1 MKLNIVD
8 KAKSYFSSDA
18 AVRIAQNRQMVAQ
31 YQTAKSKGNRS
42 TASPKKLI
50 EKAQKPL
57 AQQARHYEENFPIV
71 AAMLDEMTK
80 NVVGDGIKIHPQPKL
95 KNGKPAKELA
105 QQLSNMYEQ
114 FSRFGFCMDGRTQRF
129 EAERLMFRALVRD
142 GESFSRKY
150 VAGGHDYLTP
160 IKLGFE
166 PFECDHIDTGSF
178 KDLNIHNGIKL
189 GAYNRTEGFLYK
201 ANPADFSQKPV
212 LIPESEMLHL
222 AHKTRINQLRGISKL
237 APVLGTVSDLA
248 NYQEADR
255 LARLAAARVTV
266 VHKVGNSS
274 VIEELTDEGKEPAE
288 FSFEH
293 SNVAQI
299 PANDEIKIIESA
311 KGVGDVVKACVA
323 LQKQIT
329 TGVGVNHS
337 STTATYEKS
346 YGAQRQ
352 ELIDRWAGYQ
362 VLRSQLVSYF
372 VRPCYEDFVNSVF
385 IQGMLTLPPDLD
397 FSTLYDAEFTGA
409 VMPWID
415 PKKEA
420 ESLAILMK
428 IGMLPLSIALAQ
440 RGLDITKI
448 LNQYQQDELL
458 KGELGLDGILAIEKA
473 VTNATLKEGS
483 NAPTNAD
490 NEGDD

>member
-1 MKLNIVD
+1 MTLNRLDRV
-8 KAKSYFSSDA
+8 KSYFSSTA
-18 AVRIAQNRQMVAQ
+18 AAKIAANRGFVAQ
-31 YQTAKSKGNRS
+31 YKTTRSASNRS
-42 TASPKKLI
+42 TASTKKLVEI
-50 EKAQKPL
+50 SQLPL

-71 AAMLDEMTK
+71 ASMLDELTK
-80 NVVGDGIKIHPQPKL
+80 NVVGDGIKVHPQPKL
-95 KNGKPAKELA
+95 KDGKPATALA

-129 EAERLMFRALVRD
+129 EAERLMFRAFVRD

-160 IKLGFE
+160 VNLGFE

-178 KDLNIHNGIKL
+178 KELNIHNGLKL
-189 GAYNRTEGFLYK
+189 GPYNRTEGYLYK
-201 ANPADFSQKPV
+201 ANPSGFSQKPV
-212 LIPESEMLHL
+212 LVPADEIIHL

-266 VHKVGNSS
+266 VHHVSRKNL
-274 VIEELTDEGKEPAE
+274 IEELTDDGHEPAQL
-288 FSFEH
+288 SFEH

-299 PANDEIKIIESA
+299 PDGDKVELIESA

-352 ELIDRWAGYQ
+352 ELIDRWAGYT
-362 VLRSQLVSYF
+362 VLRAQLVSYE

-397 FSTLYDAEFTGA
+397 FLTLYDAEFTGA

-420 ESLAILMK
+420 ESLKILMG

-448 LNQYQQDELL
+448 LTQYQQDEIAK
-458 KGELGLDGILAIEKA
+458 KGLGLEHILAIEK
-473 VTNATLKEGS
+473 TIMNANLKEES
-483 NAPTNAD
+483 NAKTNSD
-490 NEGDD
+490 NESDE

>member
-1 MKLNIVD
+1 MTLNFID

-18 AVRIAQNRQMVAQ
+18 AVRIAQNRHVEAQ
-31 YQTAKSKGNRS
+31 YKTAKSKGNRS
-42 TASPKKLI
+42 TASTKKLV
-50 EKAQKPL
+50 EMAQKPL
-57 AQQARHYEENFPIV
+57 AQQARYYEENFPIV
-71 AAMLDEMTK
+71 AAMLDELTK

-95 KNGKPAKELA
+95 KDGKPATELA
-105 QQLSNMYEQ
+105 QQLSKMYEQ

-129 EAERLMFRALVRD
+129 EAERLVFRAFIRD
-142 GESFSRKY
+142 GEAFSRKY

-160 IKLGFE
+160 VNLGFE
-166 PFECDHIDTGSF
+166 PFECDHIDTGTF
-178 KDLNIHNGIKL
+178 KDLNIYNGLKL

-201 ANPADFSQKPV
+201 SNPTNFSQKPI
-212 LIPESEMLHL
+212 LIPVGEVLHL

-266 VHKVGNSS
+266 LHKVANSS
-274 VIEELTDEGKEPAE
+274 VIEELTDDGKEAAE

-299 PANDEIKIIESA
+299 PEGDDVKIIESA

-352 ELIDRWAGYQ
+352 ELIDRWAGYM
-362 VLRSQLVSYF
+362 VLRAQLVNYF

-385 IQGMLTLPPDLD
+385 IQGMLKLPPDLD

-420 ESLAILMK
+420 ESLAVLMK

-448 LNQYQQDELL
+448 LSQYQQDELQ
-458 KGELGLDGILAIEKA
+458 KQELGLDGILAIEKA

-483 NAPTNAD
+483 NAPTDAD
-490 NEGDD
+490 NGGDE

>member
-1 MKLNIVD
+1 MSLNFVD

-18 AVRIAQNRQMVAQ
+18 AVRIAQNRNMVAQ
-31 YQTAKSKGNRS
+31 YETAKSKAKRS
-42 TASPKKLI
+42 TASTKKLI
-50 EKAQKPL
+50 QMAQKPI

-71 AAMLDEMTK
+71 ASMLDELSK

-95 KNGKPAKELA
+95 KNGSVATELA
-105 QQLSNMYEQ
+105 QQLSSMYEH

-129 EAERLMFRALVRD
+129 EAERLVFRAFVRD
-142 GESFSRKY
+142 GEAFSRKY

-160 IKLGFE
+160 VKLGFE

-178 KDLNIHNGIKL
+178 KELNIHNGLKL
-189 GAYNRTEGFLYK
+189 GAYNRTEAYLYK
-201 ANPADFSQKPV
+201 SDPADFSQKPV
-212 LIPESEMLHL
+212 LIPADEIIHL
-222 AHKTRINQLRGISKL
+222 AHKTRINQLRGVSKL
-237 APVLGTVSDLA
+237 APVLGTISDLA

-255 LARLAAARVTV
+255 LGRLAAARVTV
-266 VHKVGNSS
+266 VHKVSNTT
-274 VIEELTDEGKEPAE
+274 VIEDLTDGGKEIPE
-288 FSFEH
+288 LSFEH

-299 PANDEIKIIESA
+299 PVNDKVEIIESA

-337 STTATYEKS
+337 SSTATYEKS

-352 ELIDRWAGYQ
+352 ELIDRWAGYL
-362 VLRSQLVSYF
+362 VLRAQLVSYF
-372 VRPCYEDFVNSVF
+372 VRPSYEDFVNSVF
-385 IQGMLTLPPDLD
+385 IQGMLKLPPDLD
-397 FSTLYDAEFTGA
+397 FATLYAAEFTGA

-420 ESLAILMK
+420 ESLKILMG

-448 LNQYQQDELL
+448 LNQYHQDELL
-458 KGELGLDGILAIEKA
+458 KGELGLEGILAIEKA

-483 NAPTNAD
+483 NEPTDAD
-490 NEGDD
+490 NEGAD

>member
-1 MKLNIVD
+1 MSLNIVD

-18 AVRIAQNRQMVAQ
+18 AVRIAQNRHVVAQ
-31 YQTAKSKGNRS
+31 YETVKSKAKRS
-42 TASPKKLI
+42 TASTKKI
-50 EKAQKPL
+50 VEMSQKPI

-71 AAMLDEMTK
+71 AAMLDELTK
-80 NVVGDGIKIHPQPKL
+80 NVVGDGIKVHPQPKL
-95 KNGKPAKELA
+95 KDGSIATGLA
-105 QQLSNMYEQ
+105 QQLSNMYEH

-129 EAERLMFRALVRD
+129 EAERLVFRAFARD
-142 GESFSRKY
+142 GEAFSRKY

-160 IKLGFE
+160 VNLGFE
-166 PFECDHIDTGSF
+166 PFECDHVDTGTF
-178 KDLNIHNGIKL
+178 KNLNIYNGLQL
-189 GAYNRTEGFLYK
+189 GAYNRTEGYLYK

-212 LIPESEMLHL
+212 IIPASEIIHL
-222 AHKTRINQLRGISKL
+222 ANKTRINQLRGISKL

-266 VHKVGNSS
+266 IHKVSRKNL
-274 VIEELTDEGKEPAE
+274 IEELTDDGTEPASL
-288 FSFEH
+288 SFEH

-299 PANDEIKIIESA
+299 PDGDDVRIIESA
-311 KGVGDVVKACVA
+311 KGVGDVVKACVS

-337 STTATYEKS
+337 STTAIYDKS
-346 YGAQRQ
+346 YSAQRQ
-352 ELIDRWAGYQ
+352 ELIDRWAGYM
-362 VLRSQLVSYF
+362 VLRAQLVNYF

-385 IQGMLTLPPDLD
+385 IQGMLKLPPDLD

-420 ESLAILMK
+420 ESLEILMG

-440 RGLDITKI
+440 RGLDVTKI
-448 LNQYQQDELL
+448 LNQYHQDELL
-458 KGELGLDGILAIEKA
+458 KKELGLEGILAIEKA
-473 VTNATLKEGS
+473 VTNATSKGGS